1 MVRKSKHIF
10 QPILSANTYDNKM
23 APKIKKATKKEIIEI
38 KSLFLAHYPDSLTE
52 LNYTNIYELLIAVM
66 LSAQCTDKRVNI
78 ITPALFQAYP
88 TAIQLANADLDDVK
102 SYINSCS
109 FYNNKAKN
117 LIKMAQSIIENYEGE
132 IPQKRDELIKLAGVG
147 QKTANVVMIEYTGA
161 NLMAVDTHV
170 FRVAHRL
177 GLSDD
182 KTATKTEETLS
193 KKFKTDLHLLHQAM
207 VLFGRYRCKA
217 VKPECE
223 ECFMEKHCKTSQTF
237 KV

>member
-1 MVRKSKHIF
+1 
-10 QPILSANTYDNKM
+10 M
-23 APKIKKATKKEIIEI
+23 AKKLGKKPVKRVKQASKKEIEEI
-38 KSLFLAHYPDSLTE
+38 KSHFLEHYPDSVTE
-52 LNYTNIYELLIAVM
+52 LEYRNLYELLISVM

-78 ITPALFQAYP
+78 ITPALFEAYP
-88 TAIQLANADLDDVK
+88 HPVDLANADLDEVK
-102 SYINSCS
+102 SHIKTCS
-109 FYNNKAKN
+109 FFNNKAKN
-117 LIKMAQSIIENYEGE
+117 LIKMAQSVVEHYDGE
-132 IPQKRDELIKLAGVG
+132 IPLDQQELVKLAGVG

-177 GLSDD
+177 GLSNAM
-182 KTATKTEETLS
+182 TAVKTEEDLS

-217 VKPECE
+217 LKPECE
-223 ECFMEKHCKTSQTF
+223 ECFLAEYCRSKEGF

>member
-1 MVRKSKHIF
+1 
-10 QPILSANTYDNKM
+10 M
-23 APKIKKATKKEIIEI
+23 ATKKVKQATKKEIEEI
-38 KSLFLAHYPDSLTE
+38 KAIFLENYPDSLTE

-78 ITPALFQAYP
+78 ITPALFKAYP
-88 TAIQLANADLDDVK
+88 SPIELANANLDEVK

-109 FYNNKAKN
+109 FFNNKAKN
-117 LIKMAQSIIENYEGE
+117 LIKMAQSVIENYNGE
-132 IPQKRDELIKLAGVG
+132 IPEQRDELVKLAGVG
-147 QKTANVVMIEYTGA
+147 QKTANVVMIEYFGA

-177 GLSDD
+177 GLSAD
-182 KTATKTEETLS
+182 KTAVKTEETLS

-207 VLFGRYRCKA
+207 VLFGRYKCKA

-223 ECFMEKHCKTSQTF
+223 ECFMEKHCRTSETF

>member
-1 MVRKSKHIF
+1 MK
-10 QPILSANTYDNKM
+10 
-23 APKIKKATKKEIIEI
+23 KIKKATKKEIEAI
-38 KSLFLAHYPDSLTE
+38 KALFLEHYPHSVTE
-52 LNYTNIYELLIAVM
+52 LNYKNLYELLISVM

-78 ITPALFQAYP
+78 ITPALFEAYP
-88 TAIQLANADLDDVK
+88 NPITLANAELDSIK
-102 SYINSCS
+102 SFINSCS

-117 LIKMAQSIIENYEGE
+117 LIKMAHSVVENYKGE
-132 IPQKRDELIKLAGVG
+132 IPLEQKELIKLAGVG

-177 GLSDD
+177 GLSDAN
-182 KTATKTEETLS
+182 TATKTEEELS

-207 VLFGRYRCKA
+207 VLFGRYQCKA

-223 ECFMEKHCKTSQTF
+223 GCFLSDYCRTKETF

>member
-1 MVRKSKHIF
+1 M
-10 QPILSANTYDNKM
+10 
-23 APKIKKATKKEIIEI
+23 ATKKIKPATRKEIEEI
-38 KSLFLAHYPDSLTE
+38 KALFLEHYPESLTE
-52 LNYTNIYELLIAVM
+52 LNYSNIYELLIAVM

-78 ITPALFQAYP
+78 ITPALFEAYP
-88 TAIQLANADLDDVK
+88 SPIELANADLDELK
-102 SYINSCS
+102 SYLNTCS
-109 FYNNKAKN
+109 FFNNKAKN
-117 LIKMAQSIIENYEGE
+117 LIKMAQSVIENYNGE
-132 IPQKRDELIKLAGVG
+132 IPNERDELVKLAGVG
-147 QKTANVVMIEYTGA
+147 QKTANVVMIEYFGA

-182 KTATKTEETLS
+182 TTALKTEATLT

-223 ECFMEKHCKTSQTF
+223 GCFMEKHCRTSETF